1 LTPRLLY
8 DDVET
13 FPIARECLRS
23 LKKEERKRERRTAMT
38 VKIRMMFLALAVA
51 ILWVG
56 AANAQGEKAEE
67 GINFKVVRG
76 ENPSWTYVKIA
87 KVDVNTPSLAA
98 IFGTDMYSIRAD
110 NPTKTLA
117 LCCGEHGQCKWSP
130 VATVEDRAN
139 DAVWKNCPE
148 SNQYVYMV
156 PNEVIVITDTKR
168 LSFSQE
174 QAKIKEMRAC
184 GEDAA
189 CVMRAVK
196 VLAPNADWNRIES
209 KDASLV
215 SLSVEPAPA
224 ETDANRTVAA
234 PSPASKNKET
244 EGVTPPPPPPPPPAP
259 AKTDALTLIVFALA
273 FLFLITAA
281 VQSARLRKERH
292 GASRQEEREER
303 DRMKG
308 EIKRLKKELDRT
320 KGKLNANIIELDKAS
335 EEKAHLYVQEWAYT
349 QLRSELMSFLNA
361 CGKALCGKEFDPA
374 NREPARAMDEFL
386 TLVRSWA
393 RELRQAV
400 ILLREEIGGLNMEKD
415 RDRILTGKFVEE
427 TRALLADKRD
437 RREKT
442 NAKNENDKR
451 RAESELTALVH
462 GLRALL
468 NSLPNGQAPDAGS
481 PENAVNA
488 PRLLKNL
495 EEAIQLTSYRYL
507 ELGGQMLEILLGE
520 PRRTQTAPFN
530 PSNHQE
536 AIRVLERTH
545 EKLGSALAG
554 SGSPDD
560 EIPIAL
566 EERASRLCQAHGERE
581 TVLRRYRCEIKKI
594 AEENARLREAQS
606 AGSGLRRLPPDAAF
620 SPQSGNTLVP
630 PNTDKSART
639 K

>member
-1 LTPRLLY
+1 
-8 DDVET
+8 
-13 FPIARECLRS
+13 
-23 LKKEERKRERRTAMT
+23 MT
-38 VKIRMMFLALAVA
+38 VKIRMMFLALAAA

-117 LCCGEHGQCKWSP
+117 LCCSERGQCKWSP
-130 VATVEDRAN
+130 VASVEDRAN
-139 DAVWKNCPE
+139 NAVWKNCPE

-156 PNEVIVITDTKR
+156 PNETIVLTGSKH
-168 LSFSQE
+168 LSFSQK
-174 QAKIKEMRAC
+174 QRKIEEMQTC
-184 GEDAA
+184 KDAA
-189 CVMRAVK
+189 CVMNAAK
-196 VLAPNADWNRIES
+196 VLVPNADWSRIES
-209 KDASLV
+209 SFSPV
-215 SLSVEPAPA
+215 SLSVQPAPA
-224 ETDANRTVAA
+224 QTNANRTETAS
-234 PSPASKNKET
+234 SPPPE
-244 EGVTPPPPPPPPPAP
+244 EGEEAVEPPPPPPPA
-259 AKTDALTLIVFALA
+259 KTNVLTLIAFALA
-273 FLFLITAA
+273 SLFLITAA
-281 VQSARLRKERH
+281 VQTVRLRKERH

-303 DRMKG
+303 NRMRDD
-308 EIKRLKKELDRT
+308 IKRLNKELNGT
-320 KGKLNANIIELDKAS
+320 KGKLNAGIIKLDKAS
-335 EEKAHLYVQEWAYT
+335 EENTRLLAQEQAYT
-349 QLRSELMSFLNA
+349 RLRSDVWSFLSA
-361 CGKALCGKEFDPA
+361 CYKALCGKEFDPA

-386 TLVRSWA
+386 DLVRSWA
-393 RELRQAV
+393 LELRQAV

-415 RDRILTGKFVEE
+415 RDRILTGGFVEE
-427 TRALLADKRD
+427 TRRLLNEKTG
-437 RREKT
+437 RRERSLSEIE
-442 NAKNENDKR
+442 NARR
-451 RAESELTALVH
+451 RAENELAALVH

-468 NSLPNGQAPDAGS
+468 NSLPNGQTAGAES

-495 EEAIQLTSYRYL
+495 EEAIQLTSYQYL
-507 ELGGQMLEILLGE
+507 ELGGQMLEILSGE

-554 SGSPDD
+554 NGSPDDD

-566 EERASRLCQAHGERE
+566 EDRASRLCQAHGERE
-581 TVLRRYRCEIKKI
+581 TVLRRYRRDIKEM
-594 AEENARLREAQS
+594 AEEIARLREAQS
-606 AGSGLRRLPPDAAF
+606 AGSGLRRLSPGAAL